1 MQANH
6 SSKTKEEHTSVA
18 KTEVVAKAS
27 NHESTET
34 HEAEAGHGHHAEASV
49 SLLVKANIY
58 SLFYFGFYIAI
69 AALFF
74 LSATNIAWGGWQVS
88 FQKIPLA
95 ISTTVVFFL
104 ICLFIRSKR
113 STF

>member
-1 MQANH
+1 MNTYVFDSSTQKKLFISFGIGVLLLILGIFFSG

-18 KTEVVAKAS
+18 KTEVVAKDS

-58 SLFYFGFYIAI
+58 SLFYFGFYIA
-69 AALFF
+69 
-74 LSATNIAWGGWQVS
+74 
-88 FQKIPLA
+88 QKNT
-95 ISTTVVFFL
+95 ISQT
-104 ICLFIRSKR
+104 
-113 STF
+113 